1 MQYNYTPSR
10 YVCSIQTHIRSDRTR
25 CTQKIGSRYNWC
37 MRVTVEIPDQFVP
50 NLVPEGKDAARRLLE
65 DTVAASYRERRL
77 TMEQVRQLLGFA
89 TRMEVDPFLQRYEIY
104 DYTVEYLE
112 QDMAGLDELLGAKPT
127 RKTA

>member
-1 MQYNYTPSR
+1 
-10 YVCSIQTHIRSDRTR
+10 
-25 CTQKIGSRYNWC
+25 

-50 NLVPEGKDAARRLLE
+50 NLLPEGKDAARRLLE

-104 DYTVEYLE
+104 DYTVDDLE
-112 QDMAGLDELLGAKPT
+112 KDMAVMDQLLGP
-127 RKTA
+127 RP